1 MPPSKAVIG
10 QGLPN
15 LEYSATFDMR
25 SRVRKILTEGAY
37 PEVSDDEIVKAISK
51 WKQMRLEAGDDTEL
65 ELKEIARQIVNLV
78 LKLYEVRKILT
89 KNGYFEVTDDE
100 IVVAIS
106 KWDEE
111 RLKKPDGKKMTFR
124 QMAQQI
130 ANLILELYKA
140 AAAFNSSDDE
150 NSTAM
155 STGKRK
161 LQSFDVISRRNESN
175 LYFV

>member
-15 LEYSATFDMR
+15 LEYSATSDMR
-25 SRVRKILTEGAY
+25 SRVRKILTEGGY
-37 PEVSDDEIVKAISK
+37 PGVSDDEIVGAISK
-51 WKQMRLEAGDDTEL
+51 WRQMRLQAGDAT
-65 ELKEIARQIVNLV
+65 
-78 LKLYEVRKILT
+78 KL
-89 KNGYFEVTDDE
+89 
-100 IVVAIS
+100 
-106 KWDEE
+106 
-111 RLKKPDGKKMTFR
+111 TFR
-124 QMAQQI
+124 EMARQI
-130 ANLILELYKA
+130 ANLVLELYQS

-155 STGKRK
+155 STGKQK